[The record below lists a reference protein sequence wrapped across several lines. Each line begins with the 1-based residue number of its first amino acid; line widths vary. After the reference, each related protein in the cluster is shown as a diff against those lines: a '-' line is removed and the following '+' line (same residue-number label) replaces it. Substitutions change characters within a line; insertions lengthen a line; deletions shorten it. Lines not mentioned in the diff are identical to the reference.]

1 MFTNGWLLFD
11 VILVVIDA
19 FIIAMYTVRLMVSD
33 TTMEQFA
40 ADKRSFV
47 NFDPVVIADATLG
60 YTISFA
66 VFFSILKFGKLL
78 RFNQRIDML
87 LVVIKQIGAEW
98 PGFFVAYSII
108 SMAFIQAALLIW
120 NKYSIYFRNLLMAS
134 ETMLDGM
141 LGGSLFA
148 ILTDQYYSFGAFYYL
163 FFCFTEMF
171 LVLNVLCAIINTSCE
186 MGSEHLASTA
196 NEYEIMDFMFK
207 KFKSHPALQYFSGE
221 KDEAEV
227 DDLTA
232 AIQLRTE
239 RLKQKRIDRQRKKEM
254 EALKTYEDLTKAL
267 NKLEAI
273 NLHEKLNFDPSQKYT
288 ETEPEEET
296 EQPTR
301 PPADGFDDFVSGL
314 NSNKF

>member
-1 MFTNGWLLFD
+1 MFNMVHYLSISYFTPTY
-11 VILVVIDA
+11 DA
-19 FIIAMYTVRLMVSD
+19 PD
-33 TTMEQFA
+33 KKFA
-40 ADKRSFV
+40 EDKRSFV

-87 LVVIKQIGAEW
+87 LVVIKQIGSEW

-108 SMAFIQAALLIW
+108 SMGFIQAALIIW
-120 NKYSIYFRNLLMAS
+120 NKYSPYFSNLINAS
-134 ETMLDGM
+134 QTMLDGM
-141 LGGSLFA
+141 LGGGLFA
-148 ILTDQYYSFGAFYYL
+148 ILTEQYYSFGAFYYL

-186 MGSEHLASTA
+186 MGSEHLSATA

-207 KFKSHPALQYFSGE
+207 KLKSHPAMSYFSGE
-221 KDEAEV
+221 SEGAEV
-227 DDLTA
+227 DEMTA

-254 EALKTYEDLTKAL
+254 EALRTYEDLAKSL
-267 NKLEAI
+267 NKLETLNI
-273 NLHEKLNFDPSQKYT
+273 HEKLNFDPAQKY
-288 ETEPEEET
+288 EEHDEEEVQP
-296 EQPTR
+296 EQPQV
-301 PPADGFDDFVSGL
+301 DGFDDFINGL
-314 NSNKF
+314 